1 MFFRSITA
9 SNSCG
14 VPRYLRSG
22 ASSTPFADLAEKE
35 IWVWKSITAKRARS
49 TCDSRTCSMLFGSY
63 SDRSSGLR
71 SVFAN
76 PLRCTCYHSCRNLN
90 HALDS
95 GVRSAGPLVALY
107 VSSGPS
113 HPCAL
118 RLARRFKNKAALVC
132 ECRSSD
138 GNLGGGC
145 LFQDAAHARC
155 HEFRSEEHT
164 SELQSRLHLVCRLL
178 LEK

>member
-1 MFFRSITA
+1 MQPFRFSEGENNRNEEKVNANHTKAAASGSIRRVAPPGNFA
-9 SNSCG
+9 SL
-14 VPRYLRSG
+14 PD
-22 ASSTPFADLAEKE
+22 F
-35 IWVWKSITAKRARS
+35 
-49 TCDSRTCSMLFGSY
+49 
-63 SDRSSGLR
+63 
-71 SVFAN
+71 N
-76 PLRCTCYHSCRNLN
+76 PLRCTCYHSCQNLN